1 MSTRSAFSRRGIRG
15 VSLIE
20 ALVAMAIMAFG
31 MLGVVG
37 MQAALRSGADQSKQ
51 RSEAVR
57 LAQEAMETF
66 RSFGQTTTAPVGE
79 LTYALIATQP
89 ASAVTSSTTVG
100 YTGNATFDRSV
111 TVIDHVAVST
121 AASSPRM
128 KTVTVDVTWAD
139 RGSSAPGDRSVT
151 LRSVIAEISPQLG
164 GSLGVPTNRSA
175 PQRPGGRHPSIPRS
189 ATPGATGESNFDPPG
204 TTGVRFVFDNSTGLI
219 KNCTPANICPG
230 GKTSLLSGYIR
241 FATGVLPTGAEAE
254 IPPNAFVPSVLGG
267 GQLGV
272 RLDFTLPP
280 TTTPYTVDS
289 VTAPIGC
296 YVYQGS
302 NFLQYFCAVP
312 LTLPAVVS
320 NGTWSGTLDLIL
332 PTGRL
337 AVDAVPGVP
346 SDVDST
352 RFRVCRYTPDPMSNT
367 PPGGNDAH
375 PLLYTGVSVS
385 LTDQNFLII
394 SAGDDTVAYGCPT
407 DNTATLLVDGDT
419 KLHQPRA
426 P

>member
-1 MSTRSAFSRRGIRG
+1 MSERPVSSRRGIRG

-37 MQAALRSGADQSKQ
+37 MQAALRTGADQSKQ

-57 LAQEAMETF
+57 LAQEAMETL
-66 RSFGQTTTAPVGE
+66 RSFGQTATAPAGE
-79 LTYALIATQP
+79 LTYALIDSQA
-89 ASAVTSSTTVG
+89 ASAVTSSTTAG
-100 YTGNATFDRSV
+100 YTGNATFNRSV
-111 TVIDHVAVST
+111 TVIDHAAST

-139 RGSSAPGDRSVT
+139 RDSTGLTDRNVT

-164 GSLGVPTNRSA
+164 GSLALPTNRSA

-189 ATPGATGESNFDPPG
+189 ATPGAAGESNFNPPG
-204 TTGVRFVFDNSTGLI
+204 TTGVTFVFDNSTGLI
-219 KNCTPANICPG
+219 KNCTPAAICPG

-241 FATGVLPTGAEAE
+241 FATGVPPTGADAE
-254 IPPNAFVPSVLGG
+254 IPPDPTVPSVLGG

-272 RLDFTLPP
+272 TLGFRLPP
-280 TTTPYTVDS
+280 TTTDYTVDS

-296 YVYQGS
+296 YVYQGP
-302 NFLQYFCAVP
+302 NYLEYFCAVP

-332 PTGRL
+332 PTGAL
-337 AVDAVPGVP
+337 AVDAVPGTP
-346 SDVDST
+346 SDVTPS
-352 RFRVCRYTPDPMSNT
+352 RYRVCRYTPEPTNDA

-375 PLLYTGVSVS
+375 PLLYTGVAVS
-385 LTDQNFLII
+385 LTNQNFLVI
-394 SAGDDTVAYGCPT
+394 SAGDGTLAFGCPT
-407 DNTATLLVDGDT
+407 DNTATPLVDGDT